1 MNRPPVPY
9 AIFPRF
15 FCLSL
20 DDFSHTLTYPD
31 CPYLLF
37 TIYAIIS
44 LKAEGSFGMPIPLA
58 IIVLLL
64 LFVSFFFTGRLYVFV
79 LLFVYHA
86 YAHLSKQI
94 KSPGKW
100 QIDTAMLPVYLMA
113 IAFLAFVLLFFPF
126 FPHNFSN
133 MIKFSLFMLA
143 VCCYFF
149 ILSLKKS

>member
-1 MNRPPVPY
+1 M
-9 AIFPRF
+9 
-15 FCLSL
+15 S
-20 DDFSHTLTYPD
+20 
-31 CPYLLF
+31 
-37 TIYAIIS
+37 
-44 LKAEGSFGMPIPLA
+44 IPLA

-64 LFVSFFFTGRLYVFV
+64 LYVSFIFTGRLYVIAI
-79 LLFVYHA
+79 LFIYHA
-86 YAHLSKQI
+86 YTHLSQQA
-94 KSPGKW
+94 KSMGEW

-113 IAFLAFVLLFFPF
+113 ITLLTFILLFFPF